1 MYLLNMEYLEIPST
15 QTKAPFPVSSHYQ
28 NYSANLCTLYWLHRA
43 SFIKIL
49 LFFFSDKS
57 QKTISLD
64 GNSLGVIDFRLM
76 TSVLVPSDPQ
86 EVAIHYCHQRSTSIL
101 RYWTPVA
108 SISCFYFSTNISPVC
123 ESMSTHAAG
132 IKV

>member
-1 MYLLNMEYLEIPST
+1 MEYLEIPST

-28 NYSANLCTLYWLHRA
+28 NYSANLCTLYWLQRA

-49 LFFFSDKS
+49 PTFFFLSDK
-57 QKTISLD
+57 KTKARRPSPSSLV
-64 GNSLGVIDFRLM
+64 VIDFRLM

-101 RYWTPVA
+101 R
-108 SISCFYFSTNISPVC
+108 
-123 ESMSTHAAG
+123 
-132 IKV
+132 